1 MAELSPKKYTLVR
14 AADGKLYAVAKNQ
27 AIPIEG
33 NPNIPPNVAQQVEN
47 SLDGTETSVEAAL
60 APYLTPQGSGVR
72 VRVPNLLD

>member
-14 AADGKLYAVAKNQ
+14 DPAGKLYAVAKNE
-27 AIPIEG
+27 AIPIQG
-33 NPNIPPNVAQQVEN
+33 NPNIPPSVVQQVEN

-60 APYLTPQGSGVR
+60 ASYLTPQGSGVR

>member
-14 AADGKLYAVAKNQ
+14 DPLGNLIAVSKNA

-33 NPNIPPNVAQQVEN
+33 NPNIPSTVVQQVEN
-47 SLDGTETSVEAAL
+47 SLDGNETSVEAAL